1 MADSASVL
9 PSRSGVAA
17 YRARLSQIKAE
28 IKNLERTLRALI
40 EEREETEERFEA
52 YKYPVLTLPSEVTA
66 EIFTHFLPVY
76 PLCPPSTAPR
86 SPTRLTHICR
96 PWREIALSTPWL
108 WRGISLNFKSRG
120 FPGGKNDL
128 ERKTELLESWL
139 TRSCSFP
146 LSIKLDVLEYFLPAD
161 KMTAALESHRARW
174 EYIDLQIGLLI
185 DTLLDGPMPFLRS
198 LKVTDGHASCAIP
211 IHAAPRLQEMALH
224 GVETRALVNMP
235 CGHLTSLVLE
245 AISLTQCKA
254 ILERCVNLI
263 HCNMTASGYDSVPRI
278 KCASMK
284 SFILGKSSKSVE
296 RVPYLYAFDLPALC
310 TLHVAEEFLGE
321 DPVSTLALFIS
332 RSGCK
337 LRKVHISGDVSISE
351 AVYRQSFPTIPRFC
365 IEKKDESYMDY
376 HLSDS
381 YLDSTDDESDVEWDD
396 EDSDTEI
403 VEED

>member
-1 MADSASVL
+1 MAESASVL

-17 YRARLSQIKAE
+17 DRARLSQIKAE

-40 EEREETEERFEA
+40 EEREETEERLEA
-52 YKYPVLTLPSEVTA
+52 YKYPVLTLPSEITA

-76 PLCPPSTAPR
+76 PLCPPSMGPR

-108 WRGISLNFKSRG
+108 WRGIS
-120 FPGGKNDL
+120 
-128 ERKTELLESWL
+128 KTELLESWL

-146 LSIKLDVLEYFLPAD
+146 LSIKLDVLEYFLPVD

-174 EYIDLQIGLLI
+174 EYIDLRIGLLP

-198 LKVTDGHASCAIP
+198 QKVSDGHASCAIP

-263 HCNMTASGYDSVPRI
+263 HCNMTALDSGYDSVPRI

-284 SFILGKSSKSVE
+284 SLGKSSKSVE

-365 IEKKDESYMDY
+365 IEKKEESYMDY